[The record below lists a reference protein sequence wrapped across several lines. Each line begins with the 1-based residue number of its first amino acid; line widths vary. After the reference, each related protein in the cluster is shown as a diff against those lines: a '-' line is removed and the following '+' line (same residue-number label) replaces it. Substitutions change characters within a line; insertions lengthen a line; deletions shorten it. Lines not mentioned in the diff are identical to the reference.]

1 VAVSIRTLDHLT
13 EEDVAWTTEGYVSEE
28 RYRVTRTE
36 TPERVVISLD
46 LESLPRPYVKHWDKP
61 PEWTL
66 NHYRGL
72 LAEGLSIGAYEGDR
86 LVGLLIAE
94 RRNWN
99 KTLWIWEFHVRRPGR
114 SAGHGGRDAEYQRPR
129 HPRLPGPWLRGGL
142 RGPLLLHQPRHRPR
156 PPRGRGGGV
165 HEEEAVG
172 VLEGSWCFAARL
184 VSSCHPGRA
193 AAMSTI
199 PMTPPDVAV
208 TPSFL
213 RRSATVASKPAVAS
227 GTSNPSPVRLMVTQ
241 WAGSSV
247 RDRSHQGGYLVYLDE
262 SADAEKRVYLK
273 IIPLPTGTD

>member
-99 KTLWIWEFHVRRPGR
+99 KTLWIWEFHVRKERRGQGIGRRLMEEAAARAGRAGLRVMVAETQNTNVPAIRAYRALGFEVGSVDLSYYTNHDTDLDRPG
-114 SAGHGGRDAEYQRPR
+114 AE
-129 HPRLPGPWLRGGL
+129 
-142 RGPLLLHQPRHRPR
+142 
-156 PPRGRGGGV
+156 
-165 HEEEAVG
+165 
-172 VLEGSWCFAARL
+172 
-184 VSSCHPGRA
+184 
-193 AAMSTI
+193 
-199 PMTPPDVAV
+199 VAV
-208 TPSFL
+208 F
-213 RRSATVASKPAVAS
+213 
-227 GTSNPSPVRLMVTQ
+227 M
-241 WAGSSV
+241 
-247 RDRSHQGGYLVYLDE
+247 
-262 SADAEKRVYLK
+262 KRKL
-273 IIPLPTGTD
+273 